1 LFLWSLDSVAGFQ
14 RRSEQEKKM
23 SMTSSRP
30 YLARAIYEWILDN
43 RCTPYALV
51 DATLPGVQV
60 PANFVKDGRIVL
72 NIAPTATSGLLI
84 SNQEITCSA
93 RFGGVAMQ
101 LHVPMPA
108 LLGIYA
114 RENGRG
120 MMFEAEP
127 EPEPSP
133 SDPTPAD
140 GGGKVSRPS
149 LKVVK

>member
-1 LFLWSLDSVAGFQ
+1 
-14 RRSEQEKKM
+14 M

-43 RCTPYALV
+43 QCTPYALV

-60 PANFVKDGRIVL
+60 PTNFVKDGRIVL
-72 NIAPTATSGLLI
+72 NLSPTATAGLLI
-84 SNQEITCSA
+84 SDRELTCNA
-93 RFGGVAMQ
+93 RFGGVPME
-101 LHVPMPA
+101 LRVPMA
-108 LLGIYA
+108 AMLGIYA

-127 EPEPSP
+127 DSTPPT
-133 SDPTPAD
+133 DPAPTE
-140 GGGKVSRPS
+140 GGKGNRPA

>member
-1 LFLWSLDSVAGFQ
+1 
-14 RRSEQEKKM
+14 M

-43 RCTPYALV
+43 RLTPYALV

-60 PANFVKDGRIVL
+60 PTSFVKDGRIVL
-72 NIAPTATSGLLI
+72 NIAPSATSGLLI
-84 SNQEITCSA
+84 SDRELMCSA
-93 RFGGVAMQ
+93 RFGGVPME
-101 LHVPMPA
+101 LHVPMSA
-108 LLGIYA
+108 LLGVYA

-127 EPEPSP
+127 DSNPAP
-133 SDPTPAD
+133 DPAPGD
-140 GGGKVSRPS
+140 GAGKSARPT

>member
-1 LFLWSLDSVAGFQ
+1 
-14 RRSEQEKKM
+14 M

-60 PANFVKDGRIVL
+60 PTNFVKDGRIVL

-84 SNQEITCSA
+84 SDQELTCNA

-108 LLGIYA
+108 LLGVYA
-114 RENGRG
+114 KENGRG
-120 MMFEAEP
+120 MMFEAETDP
-127 EPEPSP
+127 EPTPSEPPTTSP
-133 SDPTPAD
+133 
-140 GGGKVSRPS
+140 GGGKGVRPS

>member
-1 LFLWSLDSVAGFQ
+1 
-14 RRSEQEKKM
+14 M

-43 RCTPYALV
+43 GCTPYVLV

-60 PANFVKDGRIVL
+60 PTSFVKEGRIVL

-84 SNQEITCSA
+84 SDQELSCSA
-93 RFGGVAMQ
+93 RFGGVAME
-101 LHVPMPA
+101 LRVPVA
-108 LLGIYA
+108 GLLGIYA

-120 MMFEAEP
+120 MMFEVESDPAP
-127 EPEPSP
+127 TP
-133 SDPTPAD
+133 SDPGPAD
-140 GGGKVSRPS
+140 SGSKPSRPS

>member
-1 LFLWSLDSVAGFQ
+1 
-14 RRSEQEKKM
+14 
-23 SMTSSRP
+23 MTSSRP
-30 YLARAIYEWILDN
+30 FLARAIYEWILEN

-60 PANFVKDGRIVL
+60 PTNFVKDGRIVL

-84 SNQEITCSA
+84 SDRELTCSA
-93 RFGGVAMQ
+93 RFGGVPMQ
-101 LHVPMPA
+101 LHVPMLA

-120 MMFEAEP
+120 MMFEADP
-127 EPEPSP
+127 DSTPSP
-133 SDPTPAD
+133 DPAPVEGPA
-140 GGGKVSRPS
+140 KSSRPA

>member
-1 LFLWSLDSVAGFQ
+1 
-14 RRSEQEKKM
+14 M

-43 RCTPYALV
+43 QCTPYVLV

-60 PANFVKDGRIVL
+60 PTNFVKDGRIVL
-72 NIAPTATSGLLI
+72 NLSPTATAGLLI
-84 SNQEITCSA
+84 SDRELTCNA
-93 RFGGVAMQ
+93 RFGGVPME
-101 LHVPMPA
+101 LRVPMAA

-127 EPEPSP
+127 DATPPADPEP
-133 SDPTPAD
+133 TET
-140 GGGKVSRPS
+140 GKAGRPS

>member
-1 LFLWSLDSVAGFQ
+1 
-14 RRSEQEKKM
+14 M

-43 RCTPYALV
+43 RCTPYVLV

-60 PANFVKDGRIVL
+60 PASFVKDGRIVL
-72 NIAPTATSGLLI
+72 NVSPTATSGLLI
-84 SNQEITCSA
+84 SDRELTCSA
-93 RFGGVAMQ
+93 RFGGVAMD
-101 LHVPMPA
+101 LHVPLPA

-120 MMFEAEP
+120 MMFEP
-127 EPEPSP
+127 ETDPA
-133 SDPTPAD
+133 PTPPDPAPAE
-140 GGGKVSRPS
+140 GGKTSRPA